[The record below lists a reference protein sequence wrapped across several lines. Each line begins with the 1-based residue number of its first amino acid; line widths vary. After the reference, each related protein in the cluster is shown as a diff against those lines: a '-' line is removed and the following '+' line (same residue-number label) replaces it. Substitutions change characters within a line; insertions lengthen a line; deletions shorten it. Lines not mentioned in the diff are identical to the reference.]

1 MEKNINNIKSNAG
14 ITIITLVV
22 TILIIIILA
31 SITINAVLGD
41 NGLLKQAQDAKDLAE
56 STTLE
61 TGDKMNSLLQEYMN
75 VMAEDDGGVEEPT
88 TPKPF
93 EPGPTPEP
101 PTGGTEISSMV
112 NGVIEIKWLEGTSDK
127 SSEKLNA
134 NL

>member
-14 ITIITLVV
+14 ITIITLAV

-75 VMAEDDGGVEEPT
+75 VMAEDSGGGITESEVEIVILQ
-88 TPKPF
+88 
-93 EPGPTPEP
+93 
-101 PTGGTEISSMV
+101 ISQ
-112 NGVIEIKWLEGTSDK
+112 IQPI
-127 SSEKLNA
+127 
-134 NL
+134 